1 MKRIIVSV
9 FVAVFA
15 AISLSNAAMA
25 ESLFK
30 QGDLTG
36 GLGWGT
42 NEKSDSYL
50 YGKGRAFFTDN
61 LCGYLTQDIHHPANA
76 ALPQYKYSGIGLEY
90 HRPFT
95 SSFDVYASAG
105 LASVEFRVPGAGGV
119 LTEANGG
126 GGLSYGIGA
135 EYMFV
140 PNWFLNIDLTTYN
153 ISNMNPA
160 LQPTTTLSAT
170 INWDFMNVMPLF
182 KK

>member
-1 MKRIIVSV
+1 MKKL
-9 FVAVFA
+9 A
-15 AISLSNAAMA
+15 ASMLLTVVLALILSAAAMA
-25 ESLFK
+25 DSLFK

-76 ALPQYKYSGIGLEY
+76 ALAQYKYSGIGLEY
-90 HRPFT
+90 HQPFSQT
-95 SSFDVYASAG
+95 FDMYVSAG

-135 EYMFV
+135 EYMFT

-153 ISNMNPA
+153 ISNLNPA